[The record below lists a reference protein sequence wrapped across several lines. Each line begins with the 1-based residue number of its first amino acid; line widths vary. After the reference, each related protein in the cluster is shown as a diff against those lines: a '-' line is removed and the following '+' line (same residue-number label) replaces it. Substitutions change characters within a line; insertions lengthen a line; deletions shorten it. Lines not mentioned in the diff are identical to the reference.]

1 MKRIFFTL
9 TLCLGIL
16 TTMAAD
22 MPKQGFGFQIG
33 YAQPT
38 LRLNSDNILYP
49 KDSLVNITQLHGLKV
64 GVVYDCS
71 YWKGLGSSIGINYTF
86 AAKTTGWQPATS
98 FTRYPEYR
106 HSYMY
111 HQVEAFVDWQYK
123 FEIAK
128 ETYLMLY
135 TGPTI
140 QCGIALYDK
149 KETREDITGLNLHAE
164 STRNRYTDDD
174 PNYILRR
181 VNVTWGVG
189 AGFVSL
195 ANTNATS
202 SAADTT
208 SVSSTHTRTIT
219 TPTLLPEKEWIDI
232 PVVVLTN
239 GKLKLEHTSY
249 INDSTRD
256 D

>member
-16 TTMAAD
+16 TAMAAD

-38 LRLNSDNILYP
+38 LRLNSDNVLYP

-98 FTRYPEYR
+98 FTRFPEYR

-164 STRNRYTDDD
+164 NTRNRYTDDD

-189 AGFVSL
+189 AGFQYKRYFIRGGYDFGII
-195 ANTNATS
+195 NPYKNDYYTNSITGERM
-202 SAADTT
+202 DRY
-208 SVSSTHTRTIT
+208 TRGRFDQWEIKIGAY
-219 TPTLLPEKEWIDI
+219 LL
-232 PVVVLTN
+232 
-239 GKLKLEHTSY
+239 Y
-249 INDSTRD
+249 Q
-256 D
+256 